1 MNLIVFI
8 LSVLFIAALLIRIIL
23 RSASNRSP
31 LLIRLRAA
39 GIRVGDAERLLAG
52 DAFWQRKKTLMTE
65 REIHFMKG
73 LFRVVDMKRWYLCPQ
88 VRMADI
94 VQLKGNIRSRSRQW
108 WQLFRMVSQW
118 HVDVVIVDRRTFCIV
133 AVIELD
139 DASHLQLERKR
150 RDILLEEVMRQA
162 GIPLLR
168 SHDAKKLQQMTVEW
182 LNSSQ
187 TGQQQPGD
195 HDTQKLTVSPG
206 QD

>member
-1 MNLIVFI
+1 MKLIIFI
-8 LSVLFIAALLIRIIL
+8 ISVILVAVLLISIIL
-23 RSASNRSP
+23 KSTKNSSP

-52 DAFWQRKKTLMTE
+52 GTFWQRQNTLMTE

-88 VRMADI
+88 VRVADI

-118 HVDVVIVDRRTFCIV
+118 HVDVVIVDRRTFCVV
-133 AVIELD
+133 AVVELD

-168 SHDAKKLQQMTVEW
+168 SHDAKKLQQMTGEW
-182 LNSSQ
+182 LNASQ
-187 TGQQQPGD
+187 AGD

>member
-1 MNLIVFI
+1 MKLIIFI
-8 LSVLFIAALLIRIIL
+8 ISVILVAALLISIIL
-23 RSASNRSP
+23 KSAKNSSP

-52 DAFWQRKKTLMTE
+52 GTFWQRQNTLMTE

-88 VRMADI
+88 VRGADI

-108 WQLFRMVSQW
+108 WQLFRMVSQG
-118 HVDVVIVDRRTFCIV
+118 HVDVVIVDRRTFCVV
-133 AVIELD
+133 AVVGLD

-168 SHDAKKLQQMTVEW
+168 SHDAKKLQQMTGEW
-182 LNSSQ
+182 LNASQ
-187 TGQQQPGD
+187 AGD

>member
-1 MNLIVFI
+1 MKLIIFI
-8 LSVLFIAALLIRIIL
+8 ISVILVAVLLISIIL
-23 RSASNRSP
+23 KSTKNSSP

-52 DAFWQRKKTLMTE
+52 GTFWQRQNTLMTE
-65 REIHFMKG
+65 KEIHFMKG

-88 VRMADI
+88 VRVADI

-118 HVDVVIVDRRTFCIV
+118 HVDVVIVDRRTFCVV
-133 AVIELD
+133 AVVELD

-150 RDILLEEVMRQA
+150 RDILLEEVMRQT

-168 SHDAKKLQQMTVEW
+168 SHDAKKLQQMTGEW
-182 LNSSQ
+182 LNASQ
-187 TGQQQPGD
+187 AGD

>member
-1 MNLIVFI
+1 MKLIIFI
-8 LSVLFIAALLIRIIL
+8 ISVILVAVLLISIIL
-23 RSASNRSP
+23 KSTKNSSP

-52 DAFWQRKKTLMTE
+52 GSFWQRQNTLMTE

-88 VRMADI
+88 VRVADI

-118 HVDVVIVDRRTFCIV
+118 HVDVVIVDRRTFCVV
-133 AVIELD
+133 AVVELD

-168 SHDAKKLQQMTVEW
+168 SHDAKKLQQMTGEW
-182 LNSSQ
+182 LNASQ
-187 TGQQQPGD
+187 AGD

>member
-1 MNLIVFI
+1 MKLIIFI
-8 LSVLFIAALLIRIIL
+8 ISVILVAALLISIIL
-23 RSASNRSP
+23 KSAKNSSP

-52 DAFWQRKKTLMTE
+52 GSFWQRQNTLMTE

-88 VRMADI
+88 VRVADI

-118 HVDVVIVDRRTFCIV
+118 HVDVVIVDRRTFCVV
-133 AVIELD
+133 AVVELD

-168 SHDAKKLQQMTVEW
+168 SHDAKKLQQMTGEW
-182 LNSSQ
+182 LNASQ
-187 TGQQQPGD
+187 AGD

>member
-1 MNLIVFI
+1 AV
-8 LSVLFIAALLIRIIL
+8 LLISIIL
-23 RSASNRSP
+23 KSTKNSSP

-52 DAFWQRKKTLMTE
+52 GTFWQRQNTLMTE
-65 REIHFMKG
+65 KEIHFMKG

-88 VRMADI
+88 VRVADI

-118 HVDVVIVDRRTFCIV
+118 HVDVVIVDRRTFCVV
-133 AVIELD
+133 AVVELD

-150 RDILLEEVMRQA
+150 RDILLEEVMRQT

-168 SHDAKKLQQMTVEW
+168 SHDAKKLQQMTGEW
-182 LNSSQ
+182 LNASQ
-187 TGQQQPGD
+187 AGD

>member
-1 MNLIVFI
+1 MKLIIFI
-8 LSVLFIAALLIRIIL
+8 ISVILVAVLLISIIL
-23 RSASNRSP
+23 KSAKNSSP

-52 DAFWQRKKTLMTE
+52 GTFWQRQNALMTE

-88 VRMADI
+88 VRVADI

-118 HVDVVIVDRRTFCIV
+118 HVDVVIVDRRTFCVV
-133 AVIELD
+133 AVVELD

-168 SHDAKKLQQMTVEW
+168 SHDAKKLQQMTGEW
-182 LNSSQ
+182 LNASQ
-187 TGQQQPGD
+187 AGD

>member
-1 MNLIVFI
+1 MKLIIFI
-8 LSVLFIAALLIRIIL
+8 ISVILVAALLISIIL
-23 RSASNRSP
+23 KSAKNSSP

-52 DAFWQRKKTLMTE
+52 GTFWQRQNTLMTE

-88 VRMADI
+88 VRVADI

-108 WQLFRMVSQW
+108 WQLFRMMSQW
-118 HVDVVIVDRRTFCIV
+118 HVDVVIVDRRTFCVV
-133 AVIELD
+133 AVVELD

-168 SHDAKKLQQMTVEW
+168 SHDAKKLQQMTGEW
-182 LNSSQ
+182 LNASQ
-187 TGQQQPGD
+187 AGD

>member
-1 MNLIVFI
+1 MKLIIFI
-8 LSVLFIAALLIRIIL
+8 ISVILVAVLLISIIL
-23 RSASNRSP
+23 KSAKNSSP

-52 DAFWQRKKTLMTE
+52 GTFWQRQNTLMTE

-88 VRMADI
+88 VRVADI

-118 HVDVVIVDRRTFCIV
+118 HVDVVIVDRRTFCVV
-133 AVIELD
+133 AVVELD

-168 SHDAKKLQQMTVEW
+168 SHDAKKLQQMTGEW
-182 LNSSQ
+182 LNASQ
-187 TGQQQPGD
+187 AGD

>member
-1 MNLIVFI
+1 MKLIIFI
-8 LSVLFIAALLIRIIL
+8 ISVILVAALLISIIL
-23 RSASNRSP
+23 KSAKNSSP

-52 DAFWQRKKTLMTE
+52 GTFWQRQNTLMTE

-88 VRMADI
+88 VRVADI

-118 HVDVVIVDRRTFCIV
+118 HVDVVIVDRRTFCVV
-133 AVIELD
+133 AVVELD

-168 SHDAKKLQQMTVEW
+168 SHDAKKLQQMTGEW
-182 LNSSQ
+182 LNASQ
-187 TGQQQPGD
+187 AGD

>member
-1 MNLIVFI
+1 MKLIIFI
-8 LSVLFIAALLIRIIL
+8 ISVILVAALLISIIL
-23 RSASNRSP
+23 KSAKNSSP

-52 DAFWQRKKTLMTE
+52 GSFWQRQNTLMTE

-88 VRMADI
+88 VRVADI

-118 HVDVVIVDRRTFCIV
+118 HVDVVIVDRRTFCVV
-133 AVIELD
+133 AVVELD

-150 RDILLEEVMRQA
+150 RDILLEEVMRQT

-168 SHDAKKLQQMTVEW
+168 SHDAKKLQQMTGEW
-182 LNSSQ
+182 LNASQ
-187 TGQQQPGD
+187 AGD